1 MVNLAAGFLETGK
14 SFGFRHGRRFK
25 GVGLG
30 GIFYVFDGISIFGLE
45 TLIDIFDGFDLE
57 DLNAQ
62 SEAVGYG
69 LGVLSELIVMIFHF
83 IINGR

>member
-1 MVNLAAGFLETGK
+1 LVNLAAGFFETRK
-14 SFGFRHGRRFK
+14 SFGFWHCRRFK
-25 GVGLG
+25 GVGLS

-57 DLNAQ
+57 DLNTQ
-62 SEAVGYG
+62 SEAFRYR
-69 LGVLSELIVMIFHF
+69 LGVLPELIVMIFHF